1 MASSR
6 GRRDAVRCFARAA
19 LTLASRATYLLYEL
33 PTLYCTSYV
42 LTHYIAGG
50 QGARAGQGQLGEQ
63 PEPAA
68 TGGGATEL
76 EQRAAFA
83 RQDDALMCHRATY
96 LFITPRASTAE
107 RVSPRSRVHTFA
119 RGLLRLFILYIIRNI
134 LVSKALVFLKPE
146 ARTSAAERPRV
157 KPPNPRE
164 VTTARLEAQPGGQL
178 PVGPCQLAFNLRNM
192 T

>member
-1 MASSR
+1 MRPRSIGAMALYLWLVHES
-6 GRRDAVRCFARAA
+6 RRDASRCFARAA

-83 RQDDALMCHRATY
+83 RQDDALSLLLTY
-96 LFITPRASTAE
+96 LSPLVPRPQRGHRPAVLSTYV
-107 RVSPRSRVHTFA
+107 RTGVPTFV
-119 RGLLRLFILYIIRNI
+119 RML
-134 LVSKALVFLKPE
+134 
-146 ARTSAAERPRV
+146 
-157 KPPNPRE
+157 
-164 VTTARLEAQPGGQL
+164 
-178 PVGPCQLAFNLRNM
+178 
-192 T
+192 

>member
-6 GRRDAVRCFARAA
+6 GRRDAVRCHARAA

-68 TGGGATEL
+68 TGGGATKL

-83 RQDDALMCHRATY
+83 RQDDALSLLLTY
-96 LFITPRASTAE
+96 LSPLVPRPQRGHRPAVLS
-107 RVSPRSRVHTFA
+107 HTFA
-119 RGLLRLFILYIIRNI
+119 RGFLRLFACYSLMCTALYYLNYQAYKDYR
-134 LVSKALVFLKPE
+134 LKTKGKY
-146 ARTSAAERPRV
+146 AR
-157 KPPNPRE
+157 
-164 VTTARLEAQPGGQL
+164 
-178 PVGPCQLAFNLRNM
+178 
-192 T
+192 